1 MYFRSVFANKKVGIM
16 DNQINTIVMTDEN
29 GNQKELT
36 IYFTYH
42 SERFNKDFIVFYDNE
57 DIDSLIAGEIDED
70 GNISDVS
77 SDEEYDEIEE
87 VIEDFQKNNQ

>member
-16 DNQINTIVMTDEN
+16 ENQINTIVMTDEN

-42 SERFNKDFIVFYDNE
+42 SERFNKDFMFY
-57 DIDSLIAGEIDED
+57 
-70 GNISDVS
+70 
-77 SDEEYDEIEE
+77 
-87 VIEDFQKNNQ
+87 F